1 MADNAT
7 EFSIEYDAGPEIW
20 VKHRASG
27 HVSNCR
33 RRPEPLAR
41 ATSKTKHLLGGFP
54 SYVELVVCIEMMSD
68 SRVHQA
74 EERATN
80 AKSKHHEREKEH
92 DDETAAE
99 GRRLEKA
106 LEIGLE
112 DTFPASDAVAV
123 VQPGPP

>member
-1 MADNAT
+1 ML
-7 EFSIEYDAGPEIW
+7 FSI
-20 VKHRASG
+20 KRA
-27 HVSNCR
+27 VVTARARARDERWC
-33 RRPEPLAR
+33 EPLAR

-92 DDETAAE
+92 NDETAAE